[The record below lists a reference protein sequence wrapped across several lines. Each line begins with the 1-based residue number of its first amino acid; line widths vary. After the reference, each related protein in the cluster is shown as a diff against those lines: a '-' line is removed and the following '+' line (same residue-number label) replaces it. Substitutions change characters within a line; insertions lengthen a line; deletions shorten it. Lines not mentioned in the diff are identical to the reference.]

1 MTEEMLASWERLN
14 AAAARIP
21 RTPAQ
26 DLTAAID
33 RLEYARRAFKTMVEA
48 DRPKPPVEKRPE
60 HAEDYEQAPDWVT
73 HIVESWPDPGIFVY
87 ARADGDLY
95 RGSPHLR
102 TSQFSSFAV
111 RLSESEDADEPG
123 WRVVSSRPMDTHTHE
138 R

>member
-14 AAAARIP
+14 AAAARIA

-26 DLTAAID
+26 NLSAAIEA
-33 RLEYARRAFKTMVEA
+33 LELSRSAFKNMVDA
-48 DRPKPPVEKRPE
+48 GRPKPPLEKRPE
-60 HAEDYEQAPDWVT
+60 HAQDYEQAPDWVT
-73 HIVESWPDPGIFVY
+73 HILESWPDPGIFVY
-87 ARADGDLY
+87 ARADGDKY

-111 RLSESEDADEPG
+111 LLLGSEDPDEPG
-123 WRVVSSRPMDTHTHE
+123 WRVVSSRTMDARTHD